1 MSIEWILI
9 VLLGVILPIVA
20 LLFLYNKAAG
30 VWRYV
35 RASRLGISLLE
46 FLYHYAEMSIRKI
59 PASLIYHLM
68 VSAKKGGAVIS
79 LNVQKEFYKLIDRT
93 VSLSIDQFNKSYR
106 EGELKLKRIG
116 GFYIL
121 SGYMEDLIMKIISSV
136 EADKSLIVLGEM
148 GNAAEKSKQKYLETH
163 LKAYRTSIAKVLA
176 ESSPI
181 KDEDEKTNDDK
192 VLQQR
197 DELVERIFNFYA
209 VDLLTEL
216 RSNRIFMSKGDN
228 IDLFKLELFEK
239 SSNALIK
246 AQQAGLN
253 IRFMDLEV
261 YFGMNGDIEKTVDIL
276 LKARHLGFEIELEDL
291 EKFIVAGGDIQTTLT
306 HLIDAKNAGL
316 KLELKELEKYLLLGG
331 NISEVVKALIRAHQ
345 EGITEITIKD
355 LSEYLSQGGNVNDIV
370 NAIIKLRQE
379 NIDIPLVELNSFRAA
394 GGDINQLTLG
404 LLKAK
409 QSGVVINMVKLRSFL
424 AQGGDINKLITVL
437 IKTRSAD
444 IDLTIED
451 YERLSRIGADIMKVF
466 VTFKI
471 AKRAKI
477 AIEKGKLIELQVAG
491 GDMFAYIKT
500 LSIAKRLKLEIN
512 PEELEADVLDNRN
525 VLKVTFAVIYAQKEG
540 VELDYKKAIRL
551 DREGHDVAEVVK
563 WAVNPQVI
571 NIETKAILSKD
582 GISMKLFPNITVRGK
597 APMYLRGS
605 RDDVLSDRVNEALI
619 KEVENVASYKEVL
632 NSLNKIAI
640 KVHKRL
646 TGDIEIEDFR
656 ELDKEE
662 VIDTNKKELR
672 LNDGSA
678 YEILDINIPNL
689 EIGTDAYA
697 EIKKEHA
704 EVNMIIAKTES
715 EQREALAKAQELEA
729 KAKLIEAEAKL
740 NEGMAHA
747 FKKGHMDTKEY
758 HKQKIFKDED
768 LLKDSELPKGH

>member
-1 MSIEWILI
+1 
-9 VLLGVILPIVA
+9 
-20 LLFLYNKAAG
+20 
-30 VWRYV
+30 
-35 RASRLGISLLE
+35 
-46 FLYHYAEMSIRKI
+46 
-59 PASLIYHLM
+59 
-68 VSAKKGGAVIS
+68 
-79 LNVQKEFYKLIDRT
+79 
-93 VSLSIDQFNKSYR
+93 
-106 EGELKLKRIG
+106 
-116 GFYIL
+116 
-121 SGYMEDLIMKIISSV
+121 MEDLVMKIISSI
-136 EADKSLIVLGEM
+136 EADKELIVKGEM
-148 GNAAEKSKQKYLETH
+148 GNAAEKTKHLYLTTQ
-163 LKAYRTSIAKVLA
+163 LKAYRASIAKVLQ
-176 ESSPI
+176 SSSVNQPN
-181 KDEDEKTNDDK
+181 DEKKDDDETVNQTNEDL
-192 VLQQR
+192 VLR
-197 DELVERIFNFYA
+197 VFKFYA

-216 RSNRIFMSKGDN
+216 RSNRIFMSRGDN
-228 IDLFKLELFEK
+228 ISLFIVQLFEK

-253 IRFMDLEV
+253 IRFVDLEV

-331 NISEVVKALIRAHQ
+331 NIGEVVNALIRAHQ
-345 EGITEITIKD
+345 EGITALTIKG

-409 QSGVVINMVKLRSFL
+409 QAGVKINMAKLRSFL

-437 IKTRSAD
+437 IKTRSAN

-451 YERLSRIGADIMKVF
+451 YEQLSRIGADIMKVF

-477 AIEKGKLIELQVAG
+477 SIEKEKLIELQVAG

-500 LSIAKRLKLEIN
+500 LSIAKRLKLDIN
-512 PEELEADVLDNRN
+512 PEELEADVIDNRN
-525 VLKVTFAVIYAQKEG
+525 VLKVTFAVLYALKEG
-540 VELDYKKAIRL
+540 VDLDYKKAIRL
-551 DREGHDVAEVVK
+551 DREGHDVAEVVQ

-571 NIETKAILSKD
+571 SIEPKSVLSKD
-582 GISMKLFPNITVRGK
+582 GISMKLFANITIRGK
-597 APMYLRGS
+597 VAMYLRGS
-605 RDDVLSDRVNEALI
+605 RNDVLSDRVNEAVI
-619 KEVENVASYKEVL
+619 KEVETVASYKEVL
-632 NSLNKIAI
+632 SSLNRIAY
-640 KVHKRL
+640 KVRKRL
-646 TGDIEIEDFR
+646 TGSVEIEDFP

-662 VIDTNKKELR
+662 VQETNEKEIR
-672 LNDGSA
+672 LNEGSA

-689 EIGTDAYA
+689 EIGEDAYA

-704 EVNMIIAKTES
+704 EINKIIAKTES

-747 FKKGHMDTKEY
+747 FKKGRMDTKEY

>member
-1 MSIEWILI
+1 MSIEWIL
-9 VLLGVILPIVA
+9 VILFVVILLAAV
-20 LLFLYNKAAG
+20 LFLYNQAAG

-35 RASRLGISLLE
+35 KASQLDTNLVE
-46 FLYHYAEMSIRKI
+46 FLYHYAEMSIRKM

-68 VSAKKGGAVIS
+68 VSAKKGGAIIS
-79 LNVQKEFYKLIDRT
+79 LNLQKEFYKLIDRT
-93 VSLSIDQFNKSYR
+93 VTLSIDHFNKSYR

-121 SGYMEDLIMKIISSV
+121 SGNTQDLVIKIISSV
-136 EADKSLIVLGEM
+136 EADKNLIVLGEIK
-148 GNAAEKSKQKYLETH
+148 NAAEKSKLKYLEAQ
-163 LKAYRTSIAKVLA
+163 LKAYRTSIAKVLT
-176 ESSPI
+176 ESVPT
-181 KDEDEKTNDDK
+181 KTDDK
-192 VLQQR
+192 KTKS
-197 DELVERIFNFYA
+197 DELLQNNGDLVQRIFKFYA

-216 RSNRIFMSKGDN
+216 RSSRIFMSKGDN
-228 IDLFKLELFEK
+228 INLFKLQLFEK

-253 IRFMDLEV
+253 IRFNDLEV

-316 KLELKELEKYLLLGG
+316 QLELKELEKYLLLGG
-331 NISEVVKALIRAHQ
+331 NIGEVVNALIRAHQ
-345 EGITEITIKD
+345 EGIAEITIKD

-379 NIDIPLVELNSFRAA
+379 NIEIPLIELNSFRAA
-394 GGDINQLTLG
+394 GGDINKLTLG

-409 QSGVVINMVKLRSFL
+409 QSGVEINMVKLRSFL

-437 IKTRSAD
+437 IKTRSAN

-477 AIEKGKLIELQVAG
+477 PFEKEKLIELQVAG

-500 LSIAKRLKLEIN
+500 LSIAKRLKLDIN
-512 PEELEADVLDNRN
+512 PEELEADVMDNRN

-551 DREGHDVAEVVK
+551 DREGHDVAEVVQ

-571 NIETKAILSKD
+571 NIESKTVLSKD
-582 GISMKLFPNITVRGK
+582 GISMKLFSNITIRGK
-597 APMYLRGS
+597 IAMYLRGS
-605 RDDVLSDRVNEALI
+605 RNEVLSDRVNEAII
-619 KEVENVASYKEVL
+619 KEVENVTSYKEVL
-632 NSLNKIAI
+632 SSLNKIAI
-640 KVHKRL
+640 KIQKRL
-646 TGDIEIEDFR
+646 NGDIEIEDFP
-656 ELDKEE
+656 ELDKEDILE
-662 VIDTNKKELR
+662 SNKKEIQ
-672 LNDGSA
+672 LNAGSA
-678 YEILDINIPNL
+678 FEILDINIPNL

-704 EVNMIIAKTES
+704 EVNKIIAQTES

-747 FKKGHMDTKEY
+747 FKKGRMDTKEY

-768 LLKDSELPKGH
+768 LLKDSKLPKGH